1 MLGLNRMFNMNG
13 FSGGYNPVSD
23 LFRGTN
29 SIFDTGS
36 CSGNNFFTGSSN
48 IYNACSSSYA
58 SSYKAMI
65 GWNCASGLLGIGG
78 LLLQRFV
85 FNRNT
90 EKTTDNDYSKETIQ
104 TDIKEI
110 DKQINEQ
117 VDKLG
122 CSSPEE
128 ALKCTV
134 NPEIQNKSDK
144 ANEDFK
150 KAQDDINLKS
160 NTLKSLTA
168 SLEANKKKLK
178 GKEKKNVKKDK
189 NTKKDKNVKKNN
201 K

>member
-1 MLGLNRMFNMNG
+1 MTFGNCNIMNMLGLNGMFNMNG
-13 FSGGYNPVSD
+13 FSSGYNPVSD

-29 SIFDTGS
+29 SIFNTGS
-36 CSGNNFFTGSSN
+36 CSGNNFLTGSSN

-90 EKTTDNDYSKETIQ
+90 EKTTDNNYSKETIQ

-110 DKQINEQ
+110 DQQINEQ

-128 ALKCTV
+128 ALNWSTTKEPKWQTDA
-134 NPEIQNKSDK
+134 P
-144 ANEDFK
+144 
-150 KAQDDINLKS
+150 
-160 NTLKSLTA
+160 SLHT
-168 SLEANKKKLK
+168 E
-178 GKEKKNVKKDK
+178 EVP
-189 NTKKDKNVKKNN
+189 
-201 K
+201 